1 MDKSEIILW
10 VVITV
15 VNFGFGVSN
24 AIEGKLFTIVNF
36 ICAGLGVYNL
46 LECLG
51 VIV

>member
-10 VVITV
+10 VVVTV

-24 AIEGKLFTIVNF
+24 AIERNLFTIVNF
-36 ICAGLGVYNL
+36 ICAGLGVYSL
-46 LECLG
+46 LEGLG